1 MDLGAILR
9 RAPDTRY
16 RRVQDEGV
24 VIRQSTAEALVVNDL
39 GARLLDLIDGR
50 SSVAELLTQLEGE
63 YDVERPRLEA
73 DVLVYLEELERIGLV
88 VAADD

>member
-1 MDLGAILR
+1 MDLATVLE
-9 RAPDTRY
+9 RAADTRY

-50 SSVAELLTQLEGE
+50 RAVGEMLDLLEAEYEV
-63 YDVERPRLEA
+63 DRPRLQA
-73 DVLVYLEELERIGLV
+73 DVLDYLLELQAAGLV
-88 VAADD
+88 TALND

>member
-1 MDLGAILR
+1 MDLTTVLR

-50 SSVAELLTQLEGE
+50 TTVDELVDRLALE
-63 YDVERPRLEA
+63 YDVERARLA
-73 DVLVYLEELERIGLV
+73 TDVLGYLGELEGAGLV
-88 VAADD
+88 LPVQE